1 MEATARTITP
11 TAGFDGAERRAGQ
24 RHRALKGGTLYF
36 NKGYSSLE
44 CVVRDLSETGARI
57 QMGETFGVPSR
68 FTMSISG
75 EDARVEASLRWRTS
89 RNIGLSFLPQ
99 SQ

>member
-1 MEATARTITP
+1 MEAAARTLP
-11 TAGFDGAERRAGQ
+11 ASAGFDGADRRAGQ
-24 RHRALKGGTLYF
+24 RHRVLKGGTLHF

-68 FTMSISG
+68 FMMSISG
-75 EDARVEASLRWRTS
+75 EDERVEASLRWRNARS
-89 RNIGLSFLPQ
+89 IGLSFLPQ
-99 SQ
+99 PS

>member
-1 MEATARTITP
+1 MEATAP
-11 TAGFDGAERRAGQ
+11 TTHPAVNFDGEDRRTGQ
-24 RHRALKGGTLYF
+24 RHRVLKGGTLHF

-75 EDARVEASLRWRTS
+75 EDERIEASLRWRNS
-89 RNIGLSFLPQ
+89 RSIGLSFLPQ
-99 SQ
+99 SG